1 MNHQKAMSK
10 EELDYNEIMNMILNK
25 NKDLPKM
32 QKEKE
37 KSKASDDFHQM
48 TVGTAW
54 KPTRRLV

>member
-37 KSKASDDFHQM
+37 KS
-48 TVGTAW
+48 
-54 KPTRRLV
+54 

>member
-1 MNHQKAMSK
+1 MSK

-37 KSKASDDFHQM
+37 VK
-48 TVGTAW
+48 
-54 KPTRRLV
+54 

>member
-1 MNHQKAMSK
+1 MSK

-37 KSKASDDFHQM
+37 KSKAADDFHQM